1 MKTKQAKSSGKEKQR
16 VVTAVD
22 LFCGAGGTS
31 TGLAQAC
38 KRRGYKL
45 RLLAI
50 NHWEIAIA
58 THETNHTHAE
68 HLCMNVDQVDPR
80 KVVPTGK
87 LDLLIASPECTHHSN
102 ARGGR
107 PMNDQSR
114 ASAWLVLR
122 WCEALDI
129 KNVLIEN
136 VPEFESWG
144 PLGTNGRPLKKRKGE
159 TFLAFLNALKSL
171 GYNVDYKILNA
182 ANYGDPTT
190 RRRLFILARKG
201 RRQIEWAEPTHTP
214 DGATTLFGKTK
225 KWRAAREI
233 IDWEQKGESIY
244 QRKKPLS
251 ENTMRRIMAGLKKFG
266 GASFIVPFFGEYAGK
281 APRVHDLD
289 APLPTVTSHGA
300 GGLVEPFIVQLN
312 GTKADQLERT
322 ARSVDEPMP
331 TVVGANHLYLAEPF
345 ILNIRGGDDGYVRGA
360 SVNDPVQAI
369 TTQPAL
375 ALIEPFVIGQQ
386 SGATP
391 RSVKEPLP
399 TIAGAGA
406 IALVEPYIV
415 NLEHTGANGAQVRST
430 KEPLPAI
437 TTAPRIGIAQPFI
450 VPLNHGKNDI
460 RSHDVDKPMP
470 TITSVDA
477 WGLCEP
483 YLVAFHGGNG
493 HEKRTHS
500 VDEPVPTL
508 DTQNRFGL
516 AEPYLVEFHKSG
528 EGVQS
533 VDKPLPTQTTK
544 DRFALVQPQAHGAVL
559 DIRFRML
566 TPKEMAKAMS
576 FPDDYK
582 FAGNREQV
590 VKQIGNAV
598 AVKTAEA
605 LCLKLLD

>member
-281 APRVHDLD
+281 APR
-289 APLPTVTSHGA
+289 
-300 GGLVEPFIVQLN
+300 
-312 GTKADQLERT
+312 
-322 ARSVDEPMP
+322 
-331 TVVGANHLYLAEPF
+331 
-345 ILNIRGGDDGYVRGA
+345 
-360 SVNDPVQAI
+360 
-369 TTQPAL
+369 
-375 ALIEPFVIGQQ
+375 
-386 SGATP
+386 
-391 RSVKEPLP
+391 
-399 TIAGAGA
+399 
-406 IALVEPYIV
+406 
-415 NLEHTGANGAQVRST
+415 
-430 KEPLPAI
+430 
-437 TTAPRIGIAQPFI
+437 IGIAQPFI

-460 RSHDVDKPMP
+460 RAHDVDKPMP

-483 YLVAFHGGNG
+483 YLVAFHGGDGN
-493 HEKRTHS
+493 EKRTHS

-516 AEPYLVEFHKSG
+516 AEPYLVEFHKSD

-566 TPKEMAKAMS
+566 TPKELAKAMS

>member
-1 MKTKQAKSSGKEKQR
+1 MKSKTIHA
-16 VVTAVD
+16 AD

-31 TGLAQAC
+31 TGLQLAC
-38 KRRGYKL
+38 DELGYDL

-50 NHWEIAIA
+50 NHWDTAIE
-58 THETNHTHAE
+58 THSMNHRDAA

-80 KVVPTGK
+80 KAIPRGK

-107 PMNDQSR
+107 PMSDQSR

-136 VPEFESWG
+136 VPEFKDWG
-144 PLGTNGRPLKKRKGE
+144 PLGVNGRPIKKRKGE
-159 TFLAFLNALKSL
+159 TFLAFLNALRSL
-171 GYNVDYKILNA
+171 GYKVDYKILNA

-201 RRQIEWAEPTHTP
+201 HRKLEWAEPTHTP
-214 DGATTLFGKTK
+214 DGRTDMFGKTK

-233 IDWEQKGESIY
+233 IDWDHKGESIY

-251 ENTMRRIMAGLKKFG
+251 ENTMRRIMAGLQKFG
-266 GASFIVPFFGEYAGK
+266 GASFIVPFFGEYEGK
-281 APRVHDLD
+281 SPRVHDLNE
-289 APLPTVTSHGA
+289 PLPTVTSHGA

-312 GTKADQLERT
+312 GTKEKQMLQSV
-322 ARSVDEPMP
+322 RSVDEPMP
-331 TVVGANHLYLAEPF
+331 TVVGTNHLYLAEPF

-360 SVNDPVQAI
+360 SVNEPVQAI

-391 RSVKEPLP
+391 RSV
-399 TIAGAGA
+399 
-406 IALVEPYIV
+406 
-415 NLEHTGANGAQVRST
+415 Q
-430 KEPLPAI
+430 
-437 TTAPRIGIAQPFI
+437 
-450 VPLNHGKNDI
+450 
-460 RSHDVDKPMP
+460 
-470 TITSVDA
+470 
-477 WGLCEP
+477 
-483 YLVAFHGGNG
+483 
-493 HEKRTHS
+493 
-500 VDEPVPTL
+500 EPVPTL

-544 DRFALVQPQAHGAVL
+544 DRFALVQPQVRGAVL

-566 TPKEMAKAMS
+566 TPKELAKAMS
-576 FPDDYK
+576 FPEDYR

-598 AVKTAEA
+598 AVQTAKA
-605 LCLKLLD
+605 LCLSLLD